1 MRFSFLMRALP
12 TTLLMVGFSAS
23 CLMGQAEFL
32 NRPSEDVVRVATY
45 NLGGFIGGDDALFEF
60 DGAAGEFRAVP
71 SLARVWQAIDADV
84 WAFQEMANRDAVD
97 VRNALDAVVPLEGG
111 QSWFTFQRSFQII
124 ASRYP
129 IVDPVF
135 SVAGVPRLPTIA
147 TIDLPEDRFDRDLQ
161 VINLHLDAGGSGSD
175 RFNRQFEG
183 DRIVDYLRDTRD
195 PSSPVAVPF
204 RQPAIV
210 LGDLN
215 DFDATNAIPT
225 LTTGDIINEG
235 VFGNDSPPDWD
246 GTSLFDPMPS
256 QNGVAG
262 ASTTTFQTAIFDSRL
277 DLQLFTDS
285 VLTDLNSFV
294 LRADTLSFADLQAAG
309 LLATDTMFDPSTGL
323 TDHLPLVVDFE
334 VAPIIL
340 GDFDDSGV
348 VDATDIDFYQGN
360 IDLPAIDNLQ
370 QLDLDG
376 DGMVTLDDHQFLIE
390 NLVTTTNGQTGTA
403 LGDLDCDGSVD
414 VLGDAF
420 ILVANLGDSVA
431 SYSLGD
437 IDLDGAVSVLGD
449 AFALVANLGFSNEPQ

>member
-1 MRFSFLMRALP
+1 M
-12 TTLLMVGFSAS
+12 
-23 CLMGQAEFL
+23 
-32 NRPSEDVVRVATY
+32 
-45 NLGGFIGGDDALFEF
+45 FEF

-135 SVAGVPRLPTIA
+135 SVAEVPRLPTIA